1 MTDFDQIDRRYKS
14 RVPGSPV
21 TMTPL
26 DMVRNVDAH
35 SFITKEAVERIEQ
48 KIERLEQKVDQIV
61 EGKF

>member
-14 RVPGSPV
+14 RVPGSKV

-35 SFITKEAVERIEQ
+35 AYLILQ
-48 KIERLEQKVDQIV
+48 KIERLEQKIDQLT
-61 EGKF
+61 EGK